1 MRPEGRQNDE
11 LRKMT
16 FEPNF
21 IPHAE
26 GSVLVSFGRT
36 RVLCVASVEEKQPQ
50 HLTGTQ
56 KGWVTAEYGM
66 LPRATQT
73 RNKREAAKGQQ
84 TGRTVEIQRLIGR
97 SLRASID
104 LDLLGPRTVTIDC
117 DVLQADGGTRTASI
131 TGGFVAL
138 AMACRRLR
146 SQGVIIQDP
155 IKFPVAAISVGI
167 LDGQVRLD
175 LEYEEDSRADVDMN
189 VIGTAK
195 GDLVEVQGTAE
206 GHVFSRA
213 QLNELLDM
221 AFKGIREIAAAQ
233 VKAIG

>member
-1 MRPEGRQNDE
+1 
-11 LRKMT
+11 
-16 FEPNF
+16 
-21 IPHAE
+21 
-26 GSVLVSFGRT
+26 
-36 RVLCVASVEEKQPQ
+36 
-50 HLTGTQ
+50 
-56 KGWVTAEYGM
+56 
-66 LPRATQT
+66 
-73 RNKREAAKGQQ
+73 
-84 TGRTVEIQRLIGR
+84 
-97 SLRASID
+97 
-104 LDLLGPRTVTIDC
+104 
-117 DVLQADGGTRTASI
+117 
-131 TGGFVAL
+131 
-138 AMACRRLR
+138 MACRRLR